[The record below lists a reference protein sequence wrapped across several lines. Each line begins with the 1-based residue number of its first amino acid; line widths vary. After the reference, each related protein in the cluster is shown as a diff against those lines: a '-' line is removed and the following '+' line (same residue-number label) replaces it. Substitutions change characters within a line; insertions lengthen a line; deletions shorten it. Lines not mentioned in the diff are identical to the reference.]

1 MTVVIQNKTNFERIQ
16 PNFVTI
22 QPKFRINYYNHHLLD
37 LDLEYCFKFVFPPW
51 NLNSKKSDQHNETNE
66 LLAFSMMGMHRA
78 KQPKSPLY
86 ILPMF
91 CTLPRIEKPHLL
103 IKREILE
110 IYNQPGEYIQ
120 MLEFLFIWILNLQN
134 YILHLCEIIL
144 QSKRQ
149 IAYIEKHKSQT
160 SAEIEGDFQF
170 AKIPIELS
178 PPCAILNNKDNHVT
192 GMRPDSIAVPDTGAP
207 DSSRFQETRE
217 APRQKIDI
225 AVQTTDL
232 EITQYNILPEQPP
245 QAPAIGKSPP
255 PENSESLGDSC
266 ARASSSDELLT
277 REPSSSQPGS
287 VPSPETQ
294 SQQGS
299 PPSEADLQGVVDQLK
314 EQVRV
319 LTENNI
325 ALERKNRELTTS
337 YETKI
342 DNLKR
347 EFSSEKEEIIECYEG
362 EYASLERQHLQR
374 LETLKQTTMEKIS
387 ELTQKYKR
395 MVFQLNS

>member
-1 MTVVIQNKTNFERIQ
+1 
-16 PNFVTI
+16 
-22 QPKFRINYYNHHLLD
+22 
-37 LDLEYCFKFVFPPW
+37 
-51 NLNSKKSDQHNETNE
+51 
-66 LLAFSMMGMHRA
+66 
-78 KQPKSPLY
+78 
-86 ILPMF
+86 
-91 CTLPRIEKPHLL
+91 
-103 IKREILE
+103 
-110 IYNQPGEYIQ
+110 
-120 MLEFLFIWILNLQN
+120 LQN
-134 YILHLCEIIL
+134 SNLPIWEKIL
-144 QSKRQ
+144 QYKRQ
-149 IAYIEKHKSQT
+149 IAYIEKHRIQIREENESL
-160 SAEIEGDFQF
+160 FQHPNR
-170 AKIPIELS
+170 PIELR
-178 PPCAILNNKDNHVT
+178 PPCAILNNNDNPVT
-192 GMRPDSIAVPDTGAP
+192 GMRPDSLVLVGTNAP
-207 DSSRFQETRE
+207 DSSHFQETGE

-225 AVQTTDL
+225 AIQTTDL

-266 ARASSSDELLT
+266 APSSSSDELPT